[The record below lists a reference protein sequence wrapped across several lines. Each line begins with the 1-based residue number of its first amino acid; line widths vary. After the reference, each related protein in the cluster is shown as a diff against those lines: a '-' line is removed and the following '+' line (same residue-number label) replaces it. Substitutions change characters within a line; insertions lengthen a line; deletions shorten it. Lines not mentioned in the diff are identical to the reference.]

1 LDKVVLITGVGRRL
15 GLALSSHLLEQG
27 YNVIGTYRTETP
39 VIGKLRDLGM
49 EAHKVDFK
57 NNAEVIDFIEKIKAK
72 HARLDALIHNASDW
86 LPESDTCHH
95 FETIEYMMQV
105 HVNAPYVMNLELSAL
120 LQACDGMADIIHVTD
135 FVAEKGSQK
144 HIAYAASKAA
154 LANMTLSFAQLL
166 APKVKVNAIAPALM
180 LFNETDDDQYKAK
193 ARAKSIMQREGG
205 ADEFIRAVE
214 YLLASGY
221 VTGRTLP
228 LDGGRHIK

>member
-1 LDKVVLITGVGRRL
+1 MSKVVLITGVGRRL
-15 GLALSSHLLEQG
+15 GLVLSTRLLEQG
-27 YNVIGTYRTETP
+27 WQVIGTYRTETP
-39 VIGKLRDLGM
+39 VIETLRNLGM
-49 EAHKVDFK
+49 EAYKVDFK
-57 NNAEVIDFIEKIKAK
+57 IQQEVNDFIGKIKDR

-86 LPESDTCHH
+86 LPESDTGRH

-120 LQACDGMADIIHVTD
+120 LQASDGMADIIHVTD
-135 FVAEKGSQK
+135 YVAEKGSQK

-180 LFNETDDDQYKAK
+180 LFNETDDNQYKVK
-193 ARAKSIMQREGG
+193 ARAKSILQREGG

-214 YLLASGY
+214 YLLASTY

>member
-1 LDKVVLITGVGRRL
+1 MSKVILITGVGRRL
-15 GLALSSHLLEQG
+15 GLALSTRLLEQG
-27 YNVIGTYRTETP
+27 HRVIGTYRTETP
-39 VIGKLRDLGM
+39 VIEALRDLGM
-49 EAHKVDFK
+49 ETYKIDFK
-57 NNAEVIDFIEKIKAK
+57 SQLDVSDFIKAFK
-72 HARLDALIHNASDW
+72 RKYVKLDALIHNASDW
-86 LPESDTCHH
+86 LPESETHQH

-105 HVNAPYVMNLELSAL
+105 HVNVPYVMNLELGAL
-120 LQACDGMADIIHVTD
+120 LQASDGIADIIHITD
-135 FVAEKGSQK
+135 YVAEKGSQK

-180 LFNETDDDQYKAK
+180 LFNEADDDQYKAK

-205 ADEFIRAVE
+205 AEEFIQAVE

>member
-1 LDKVVLITGVGRRL
+1 MGKVVLITGVGRRL
-15 GLALSSHLLEQG
+15 GLVLSTRLLEQG
-27 YNVIGTYRTETP
+27 WQVIGTYRTETP
-39 VIGKLRDLGM
+39 VIETLRNLGM
-49 EAHKVDFK
+49 EAYKVDFK
-57 NNAEVIDFIEKIKAK
+57 IQQEVNDFIGKIKDR
-72 HARLDALIHNASDW
+72 HTRLDALIHNASDW
-86 LPESDTCHH
+86 LPESDRCRH

-120 LQACDGMADIIHVTD
+120 LQASDGMADIIHVTD
-135 FVAEKGSQK
+135 YVAEKGSQK

-180 LFNETDDDQYKAK
+180 LFNETDDDQYKVK
-193 ARAKSIMQREGG
+193 ARAKSILQREGG

-214 YLLASGY
+214 YLLASTY